1 MYQPAPLPVKNIIF
15 DLGGV
20 LLNLNIQKTLDAF
33 RELGIENIEHYFG
46 LGHAD
51 SFFKHYETGH
61 LSDREFLDALKALVP
76 ETVSEEQLLQAWNAM
91 LLDFPLSR
99 IEWLKELKNRYRL
112 FLFSNTNEL
121 HLQAFVKIFDAQ
133 YGFSLDNLF
142 EKAYYS
148 HRAGVRK
155 PDGASYLLVV
165 ESHGLMAGE
174 TLFIDDALNNVEA
187 AIAVGLQGRHLRPGE
202 EVTELKEFV

>member
-1 MYQPAPLPVKNIIF
+1 MNQESALPVKNILF

-33 RELGIENIEHYFG
+33 RQLGIENIEHYFG

-61 LSDREFLDALKALVP
+61 LSDREFIEALKKLVP
-76 ETVSEEQLLQAWNAM
+76 ETIGEEQLVQAWNAM
-91 LLDFPLSR
+91 LLDFPASR
-99 IEWLKELKNRYRL
+99 IQWLKELKSRYRL

-121 HLQAFVKIFDAQ
+121 HLQEFAKIFDGQ
-133 YGFSLDNLF
+133 YGFSLDSLF

-155 PDGASYLLVV
+155 PDHASYLMVV
-165 ESHGLMAGE
+165 ENHGLIAGE

-187 AIAVGLQGRHLRPGE
+187 AIAAGLQGRHLRPGE
-202 EVTELKEFV
+202 EVTDLF